1 MSADKRQRLA
11 GEVTRLKKAWL
22 LAAAVRGTSQSQDRG
37 YFTIPAYIQW
47 ENKRLK
53 REAELLEADLQT
65 LAKQLLASGKSSEAF
80 VKWCASQYDKWCEAK
95 AVIFELGRVQ
105 DVETAI
111 GRLALHRFMECPPYA
126 QVLLQGFTGAAIRHP
141 EYHLARDMALLWN
154 LFLDAER
161 ICDESLKARRPM
173 STEHSQSLARSV
185 IIACYNLLESFVSG
199 LAMAWRMENPVA
211 AAAAKLPKDMAPL
224 HERFF
229 AVPAAIVGRAT
240 GLDRNQSPFAELFG
254 ELKRRRDAF
263 VHCDPGPTPTKLG
276 YLKEEHFH
284 DVSPSVVREVV
295 NRTSDAIRLVWQT
308 VHGKD
313 KPMWLPTLDSGGRF
327 PRIDVSLR
335 WTSEGVS
342 PNASQTRKL
351 ESDTKPPFGSG
362 AGKKRGLTNQSQT
375 T

>member
-1 MSADKRQRLA
+1 MSVDKRERLA

-22 LAAAVRGTSQSQDRG
+22 LAAAVRGIGKSQDRS
-37 YFTIPAYIQW
+37 YLAIPAYIQW

-53 REAELLEADLQT
+53 RETELLKDDLQS
-65 LAKQLLASGKSSEAF
+65 LAKQLLASGKASEPF
-80 VKWCASQYDKWCEAK
+80 VKWCASQYDKWSEAK
-95 AVIFELGRVQ
+95 EVIFEVGRVQ
-105 DVETAI
+105 DVEKAI
-111 GRLALHRFMECPPYA
+111 GRLAWHRFMECPPYA

-141 EYHLARDMALLWN
+141 EYHLARDVALLWN

-161 ICDESLKARRPM
+161 ICDESLKSPRPM
-173 STEHSQSLARSV
+173 SSEHSQSLARSV
-185 IIACYNLLESFVSG
+185 IITCYNLLESFVSG
-199 LAMAWRMENPVA
+199 LAMAWRMENPAA

-229 AVPAAIVGRAT
+229 AVPAAIVGRET

-254 ELKRRRDAF
+254 DLKRRRDAF

-295 NRTSDAIRLVWQT
+295 NRTSDAIRLVWKA

-313 KPMWLPTLDSGGRF
+313 KPMWLPTLGLDGRF
-327 PRIDVSLR
+327 PRIEVALR
-335 WTSEGVS
+335 QAIEQQ
-342 PNASQTRKL
+342 ASTATTT
-351 ESDTKPPFGSG
+351 EP
-362 AGKKRGLTNQSQT
+362 AQSSA
-375 T
+375 